1 MKRNNEKALDG
12 LLGYTIQPALYD
24 DMEYKNEEEFQSIK
38 QYLID
43 SIQEIEYIEQY
54 DDDGFGEE
62 EE

>member
-1 MKRNNEKALDG
+1 MKRSNEKALDG
-12 LLGYTIQPALYD
+12 LVGYTIQPALYD
-24 DMEYKNEEEFQSIK
+24 DMEYKTEEEFQAIK

-43 SIQEIEYIEQY
+43 LIQEIEYIEQY